1 MKTRVHGP
9 FKFMIDRPK
18 GYVKSWPRPDGSKK
32 TFVYPCDYGYFP
44 GVNGED
50 GEGLDAFVGSGTHY
64 ECFQKLKKNDDG
76 QDVLDETKFLIG
88 VSDEE
93 RRKIYEL
100 YGSEVWNRR
109 VFRGSQDVLRH
120 LEEFHPVKKPRY
132 LAAPGAAKKAA
143 LRNCLEFYAG
153 HHSQPIAEQ
162 IFGDEAISST
172 FNAADRDSKTTG
184 REFGGATLFQGDVI
198 P

>member
-9 FKFMIDRPK
+9 FQFKIDRPR
-18 GYVKSWPRPDGSKK
+18 GYVKSWPQPGGGKK
-32 TFVYPCDYGYFP
+32 TFVYPCDYGFFP
-44 GVNGED
+44 GVKGED
-50 GEGLDAFVGSGTHY
+50 GEGLDAFVGSGSHY
-64 ECFQKLKKNDDG
+64 ECFQKLKKNEQG

-93 RRKIYEL
+93 RRRIYEL

-109 VFRGSQDVLRH
+109 VFRGVEDVLRH
-120 LEEFHPVKKPRY
+120 LEEFHPVKKARY
-132 LAAPGAAKKAA
+132 LVTKEGTKAAA

-153 HHSQPIAEQ
+153 HHSQPVAEQ
-162 IFGDEAISST
+162 IFGDDSISRT
-172 FNAADRDSKTTG
+172 FQAADRDSKTTG
-184 REFGGATLFQGDVI
+184 TEAGGATLFQGDVR